1 MECGLFS
8 RYLHDNVASGQGS
21 VHRVHYSSNMNAQH
35 RPLLVAKNHNSD
47 LATLQVLLV
56 SKILVG
62 GNQYF
67 KTSRLSR
74 IEQVAV
80 R

>member
-1 MECGLFS
+1 
-8 RYLHDNVASGQGS
+8 
-21 VHRVHYSSNMNAQH
+21 MNAQH
-35 RPLLVAKNHNSD
+35 RPLLVAENHNSD